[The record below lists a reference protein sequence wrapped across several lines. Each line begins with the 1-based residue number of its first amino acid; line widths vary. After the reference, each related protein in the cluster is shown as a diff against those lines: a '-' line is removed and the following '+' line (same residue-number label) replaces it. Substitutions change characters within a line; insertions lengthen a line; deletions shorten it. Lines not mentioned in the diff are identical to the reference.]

1 MTQVSDTEAGR
12 APVLEHNPALIDA
25 IAASLRLRKPNRDA
39 LEAIA
44 EKLVDA
50 DPLRHLVADLA
61 TGVGK
66 TYIAAGLIDY
76 LAGVGVRNV
85 VIVTPGSTIQRK
97 TIANFTYGTAK
108 YVPGMASAPVVL
120 TVDSFADGS
129 AATAIEDPNKMKVF
143 VLTVQSLLRTTSTD
157 GRRAHRPHESIG
169 VALAEYLRTCED
181 LVVIADEHH
190 TYSGNARQFARAIA
204 DMEPLA
210 VVGLTATPD
219 PSTNPADI
227 VYHYPLSEA
236 IADGFVKVPVLVARP
251 DGLRELRTQ
260 LADGISLLE
269 AKAEALNAYTARTGN
284 APVNPVLFVVCGS
297 INEANSIR
305 DILVGPDYLDGAE
318 KVLLIHS
325 DEPDTSLAA
334 LDDLENPNSPV
345 RAVVSV
351 SMLREGWDV
360 KSIYVICSTRAMDS
374 ELLTEQVLGRGLRLP
389 FGRRT
394 GISMLDTVEVLS
406 HRRFAELLQDAE
418 ALLTQTLGQRTG
430 ETTAITQGGDD
441 EVPQD
446 PTDLDALTGGT
457 AVSQGGDETTVTIT
471 LPGVGAELADDPNQ
485 LSLFPDSPEDLD
497 TEAGAEGQ
505 VRHEVGAFATIEA
518 RLRQATN
525 TTTALTTTHRPRTD
539 LGVRLPLFIPNVV
552 VRLER
557 DPFSLT
563 QVDTTNIE
571 ALGASFANDNAP
583 TLIRVAME
591 ATRTERG
598 VSIVPTDQT
607 ADARVVATQSVL
619 PFNTVETDLV
629 GRLMRSN
636 GVAQTVGEHNAAAAI
651 AAAFLRGAGVTE
663 DTPWRAEHAR
673 LASEALVR
681 FVDRQQT
688 AAPVRQVADVS
699 QAKWPE
705 PEELTDGV
713 PPTNRNLV
721 RRAGQFV
728 RNHPYVGWAKSFY
741 PVVRFD
747 SFSAEFKLGA
757 LLEGSPEVA
766 AWTRVMPAMPLRIA
780 YRTAAVSR
788 YYVPDFIVIDTAG
801 THWVLEGK
809 ADSEMTD
816 PVVIAKADAAAEWVR
831 TVNASP
837 VIQTRWAYALASE
850 TAIKS
855 ASGWSQLLAGS
866 RISR

>member
-1 MTQVSDTEAGR
+1 MSATQTER
-12 APVLEHNPALIDA
+12 TRLELNPALIDA
-25 IAASLRLRKPNRDA
+25 ISASLRLRKPNRDA
-39 LEAIA
+39 LAAIA
-44 EKLVDA
+44 EALTDA
-50 DPLRHLVADLA
+50 DPRRHLVADLA

-108 YVPGMASAPVVL
+108 YVGGMASSPTVL

-169 VALAEYLRTCED
+169 VALAEYLRSCED

-190 TYSGNARQFARAIA
+190 TYAGNARQFARAIA
-204 DMEPLA
+204 DMDPLA

-219 PSTNPADI
+219 PSTPRDDI

-236 IADGFVKVPVLVARP
+236 IADGYVKVPVLVARP

-269 AKAEALNAYTARTGN
+269 AKSEAIAAYTSRTG
-284 APVNPVLFVVCGS
+284 AQPINPVMFVVAGS
-297 INEANSIR
+297 INEANNIR
-305 DILVGPDYLDGAE
+305 DILASTDYLNGTE

-334 LDDLENPNSPV
+334 LDDLENPASPV

-389 FGRRT
+389 FGHRT

-418 ALLTQTLGQRTG
+418 SLLTQTLGERTG
-430 ETTAITQGGDD
+430 DTSAVTTDGDGLP
-441 EVPQD
+441 ED
-446 PTDLDALTGGT
+446 PTALTELTTGTGAEVAGGG
-457 AVSQGGDETTVTIT
+457 AAGGHGTTVVIT
-471 LPGVGAELADDPNQ
+471 LPGDVAEAADDPDQ
-485 LSLFPDSPEDLD
+485 LSLFNDRDS
-497 TEAGAEGQ
+497 EAGTAGG
-505 VRHEVGAFATIEA
+505 VHEVGAFATIAA
-518 RLRQATN
+518 RLSAAGA
-525 TTTALTTTHRPRTD
+525 TTTALTTTHRPRTN
-539 LGVRLPLFIPNVV
+539 LPVRLPLYLPSVV
-552 VRLER
+552 TRLER
-557 DPFSLT
+557 DQFSLA

-591 ATRTERG
+591 ATRTETG
-598 VSIVPTDQT
+598 VSITPTDQT

-619 PFNTVETDLV
+619 PFTTIETDLV

-636 GVAQTVGEHNAAAAI
+636 GIAQTVGEHNAAVAI
-651 AAAFLRGAGVTE
+651 AAAFLRGAGVSE
-663 DTPWRAEHAR
+663 ATPWRAEHAR
-673 LASEALVR
+673 LATEALVR

-688 AAPVRQVADVS
+688 STAVRTVADVT
-699 QAKWPE
+699 QARWPE
-705 PEELTDGV
+705 PEEVTDGV

-721 RRAGQFV
+721 RRPGQFI
-728 RNHPYVGWAKSFY
+728 RNHPYVGWTKSFY
-741 PVVRFD
+741 PIVRFD

-757 LLEGSPEVA
+757 LLDGDAQVA
-766 AWTRVMPAMPLRIA
+766 AWTRVMSAMPLRIA

-788 YYVPDFIVIDTAG
+788 FYVPDFVVIDTAG
-801 THWVLEGK
+801 VHWVVEGK

-816 PVVIAKADAAAEWVR
+816 VVVIAKADAAAEWVR

-837 VIQTRWAYALASE
+837 VIQTRWAYALVSE
-850 TAIKS
+850 TAVKN
-855 ASGWSQLLAGS
+855 ASGWAQLLAAG